1 MAHTTSHPFVYDCET
16 CNGVASFDNGR
27 QVWKHQDR
35 RSTCPE
41 LAVVAVALTQL
52 VTVAVAVDTVALAA

>member
-16 CNGVASFDNGR
+16 CNGVACYDTGR
-27 QVWKHQDR
+27 QQWRHQDR

-52 VTVAVAVDTVALAA
+52 ALVSVRVDKVELAA

>member
-1 MAHTTSHPFVYDCET
+1 MAMVTSHPFVYDCET
-16 CNGVASFDNGR
+16 CNGVAAFDEGR

-41 LAVVAVALTQL
+41 LAVVAVELTKVL
-52 VTVAVAVDTVALAA
+52 VANRVDNVELAA